1 MQAKSQSTPAKPM
14 SKMHSWPPMEQGIER
29 PMSDMAPMFSAPALP
44 WGPGLP
50 KTLCPVPKEDPMPR
64 PAALAKTGS
73 FLEAP
78 VGPADLENQRQ
89 TEELRRVLRAMYK
102 THFRMETDIWCACG
116 RPPSH
121 ALTCASSP
129 LIHTI
134 AGLDSHFKS
143 KIFVSD
149 TMGLM
154 SKP

>member
-1 MQAKSQSTPAKPM
+1 MSSPSTMSGVWRVIERLFVQAKSQSTPAKAM

-50 KTLCPVPKEDPMPR
+50 RTLCPVPEEDPMPH

-102 THFRMETDIWCACG
+102 THFRMETDIWCAC
-116 RPPSH
+116 RTPP
-121 ALTCASSP
+121 
-129 LIHTI
+129 
-134 AGLDSHFKS
+134 
-143 KIFVSD
+143 
-149 TMGLM
+149 
-154 SKP
+154 

>member
-1 MQAKSQSTPAKPM
+1 MQVKSQSTHAKPM

-44 WGPGLP
+44 WSPELP
-50 KTLCPVPKEDPMPR
+50 KTLCPVPEEDPMPR

-102 THFRMETDIWCACG
+102 THFRMETDIWCAC
-116 RPPSH
+116 RTPP
-121 ALTCASSP
+121 
-129 LIHTI
+129 
-134 AGLDSHFKS
+134 
-143 KIFVSD
+143 
-149 TMGLM
+149 
-154 SKP
+154 